1 MKKMFKRFSAFFIA
15 LVMLA
20 GVCCPTALAG
30 QIMAGENGQ
39 TIYLSWSYYAKDGS
53 VYTPVPELQKDAT
66 YRARLS
72 YAGNPTELQKSI
84 QNFDLC
90 CTFNSENASVDNA
103 NKVYKGIKVGYF
115 EKNLIGNEIRL
126 SFGSP
131 SGIYDPNDEEEKII
145 SAGSVVE
152 VEFTANETITAQEL
166 HNLFQVNP
174 NYAGMTMLDGDNQKF
189 TIVEAPVFTA
199 SAKEGTTIYPSD
211 TEEAVAQKLTGTFID
226 ASGTSTVVDV
236 TSVTF
241 KGALTEGEN
250 VVTASYEYE
259 GVTYTCDVTINVT
272 ADTLT
277 KIEVTT
283 QPKLNY
289 DSGEAL
295 DLSDMVV
302 TATYAS
308 TQTKVLTEAEYTTSP
323 EEGTVLK
330 IADSGSTVTITADG
344 QMAETNALTVAP
356 KSVKIPV
363 VAGIYTYNG
372 EKQEFGFEEGTD
384 ADSSYYTLSPAA
396 EGQNAGTYTVT
407 ASLNDKTETSW
418 ANNTTGDITLT
429 WTIAQKEITPTI
441 AGISDQQYTGE
452 PIKPEITVKDGET
465 PLTEDDYTVSYG
477 ENINV
482 GENNGSVTVKA
493 AENGNYTFQDVTA
506 HFNIVAQAGS
516 ISIVAKEAEYTGS
529 AYAESNIEVSKNN
542 ATANVT
548 FTYYT
553 DADATERT
561 TAENSGAASEGAAP
575 KNAGTYY
582 VKASMAA
589 SGNYG
594 AATSNAEPFT
604 IIKKA
609 LTITADNQSITF
621 GEAVPTYTFTAKGYV
636 GEDDDSVV
644 TANFACDYTQGG
656 NAGTYT
662 ITVTADAANYEITCS
677 SGTLTVAKKTLT
689 ANELTASETNPTK
702 KEYDG
707 TTELAGVTYQVTIN
721 KQTYTVD
728 GKAAFADKDVGTGK
742 LVTFTPDALD
752 NTNYAFADG
761 LTMTFTADI
770 TAKALTVTG
779 LTATDR
785 AYDGTTNVTLT
796 GGELANVISG
806 DEVFAEMP
814 TSGTVS
820 DPDASETPKTVL
832 FNEITLT
839 GTDAGN
845 YTLTQPNVTVTI
857 SKATPEL
864 GTVSYTGSIYPT
876 TLKETVTLTSE
887 ATVSGSLKLDDTGA
901 FNTVGTAEYAYAF
914 GYCGSLES
922 ITIPRNIT
930 SIGNYAFKDCS
941 NLESAHFCGNAP
953 DIWPSTFSGCKNTF
967 CIYYMPGTSGWTD
980 SSAYD
985 AAAGTWNGY
994 PLKIWDGKIVPEE
1007 TKLSVPT
1014 GKYCIQVIDE
1024 SGAPINDATVWW
1036 NGSRA
1041 STEEN
1046 GNVFVDLVTVGEPVI
1061 RVVKSGYIEWTNK
1074 YSNWK
1079 KSETRFER
1087 VILYPESHGSLKLK
1101 SAKLGKCDLLTQTKV
1116 LNLRNDGAL
1125 IGDLNSGHFDLTCAA
1140 TDSSV
1145 VTGYALYQN
1154 TKKIAESADGS
1165 FTKLDVRDFVEGG
1178 GCFVR
1183 VAGTNGQTMDT
1194 HINLQFA
1201 KNSVNEDFKLEL
1213 KDNHISFDVSDD
1225 VPYIGG
1231 TTISVDLP
1239 LEVPVVVS
1247 ATTDKMKFGIN
1258 LKLNPDK
1265 SEEEQIDSY
1274 IKTIKKAVVAEGVNL
1289 SKANAKALKN
1299 CAAQHNKAKFFKDFD
1314 ITVCGYAEA
1323 DFGSNTASG
1332 YMLFIV
1338 DWQLV
1343 DYEYNTVIIIPIA
1356 PPLAVPITVQVG
1368 AELSLEAG
1376 ATVSYKLDARTWNGN
1391 VVLNPSVGLT
1401 PFAGI
1406 GYGRVAGIGVY
1417 GNADLN
1423 AKINLWGKNSGCQAV
1438 DLTGEF
1444 GAKGY
1449 FGPLEW
1455 TKAFAHQ
1462 TWHLYTANTV
1472 SSLSLLNVAPAWNAA
1487 PEASDFEVSDLSYLA
1502 EESAWA
1508 PASPQIYRTSRTAQL
1523 KASYQMLL
1531 QNTYRNAQPVM
1542 ISDGSALYAAFVRA
1556 DANTGARYVAL
1567 SKFDGTN
1574 WSEPVRIDT
1583 SAILDNAPQLCTD
1596 GQKLWLAYA
1605 RTTQEPD
1612 DSLVSYAQH
1621 QNIVVGTVNK
1631 DTLAFAE
1638 QKIYQSDE
1646 YMHLPTLSCVNG
1658 TPVLAWAESAVTD
1671 MDSVIMPKNSTV
1683 YLAKYQN
1690 GAWTQVEQTAASAS
1704 VIDSIC
1710 IGARNGAPT
1719 VAYTADGKLYCGG
1732 SILSES
1738 VTGRAVYGRLPGTA
1752 ADSFLWNAN
1761 GALHNEA
1768 GDTVPTEDMGR
1779 DFVIVGSSIYYNQSN
1794 GASANLAA
1802 LHYDAANDH
1811 WSAPIL
1817 LIGDERYLENLNA
1830 AELNGKTY
1838 ALGLH
1843 TTVTISEDDVN
1854 DAKDLVW
1861 TQILPISDLKLSD
1874 VSFDAD
1880 ALVPGEMIPVTLTVT
1895 NSGDHTVSSL
1905 TLVAD
1910 GAGTAQDCQLLPGE
1924 SAEFTVNI
1932 ICPSEKQT
1940 VTFEVQEPRQGDYT
1954 PEDNTSS
1961 CTVGSADAEIELA
1974 LVQIGSRK
1982 LVQAAVV
1989 NRGLEAASGSVLFTD
2004 SDGQILA
2011 ERTFQNLRYGD
2022 AVIAEYEPDS
2032 FADLYGKDVNATVVL
2047 QQDERNT
2054 LNNSDSVPVLF
2065 LASTQITAAYQSGNA
2080 LKAEVCC
2087 AEPAKAVCA
2096 FYDQYGKMLDV
2107 QMQSLQTEK
2116 VNTLSFDIKD
2126 ARTKIAKI
2134 FVLDTGSASPVCAA
2148 WNVTVE

>member
-901 FNTVGTAEYAYAF
+901 FNTVGTAEYAYTFTPTDEVNYNAVHGTVSITVLKDTLTELIVDSTNVKTEYTYPQAFDTTGLTVTAKYESGNTAAVNVADLTCSVTGPIPYGTDKVTFSYTVDGVTKSFDIAITVVKGKVNLSGYQWPTVTTFTYDGNEHSIELTGSNEQVASISYTGNKATYVGTSTAEAAFTLKDEANYEIDAATKPGTATLTISPAKRELTSTATETNPATLTKDGRTLDLVNLVTTNAGEKNGLTFACTALHGCTLDGSTLKSGATYDVTLAITVSAGAVDVNNDGTPEYTAADPRTIYVTIVNKQNAGLHVTGISETMTYGEETEWRYSVEHGSEDGRISCTVNPLTGVLENDLHVLKATGVGTATVTVTYDSAEYHAEETFTITVQPKAVTVKADDKSRAF
-914 GYCGSLES
+914 GEANPELTWRVQDGFSLVGQDTLNLTISTTADSASVPGSYPITLTEDEGANPNYTVTMKDGTLKVTQKTLSDSDVTIDAIPDQTYTGQAIEPEVTVNGYSTADYDVTYENNIRVGTATATVRFKGNYTGTASKPFQITPKALTVSGVAASNKVYDGTTTATITATLQGVVNGDSVQLTPPAADFDTKDAGTGKAVTIAAGGSFTISGADAGNYTLTQPTVSGLTADITPATLTAPGNQTVTIRNNVTTKQTVSLPAVSGVEADGTLMPVSVTVSENSAACFAVAPTYEAGVITYQLADGLDAAHVSETQTVTVTLGFGGNYNTVSYQLTIS
-922 ITIPRNIT
+922 ITDRQPQAELTYTGATVMTYGETLTLRSAGGSGSGAVSYTVREDTGKAEIT
-930 SIGNYAFKDCS
+930 GDQLKA
-941 NLESAHFCGNAP
+941 
-953 DIWPSTFSGCKNTF
+953 TR
-967 CIYYMPGTSGWTD
+967 
-980 SSAYD
+980 
-985 AAAGTWNGY
+985 AGTVY
-994 PLKIWDGKIVPEE
+994 VMVHKAADADYTEASSSEVAITIRKA
-1007 TKLSVPT
+1007 VPT
-1014 GKYCIQVIDE
+1014 G
-1024 SGAPINDATVWW
+1024 
-1036 NGSRA
+1036 
-1041 STEEN
+1041 
-1046 GNVFVDLVTVGEPVI
+1046 
-1061 RVVKSGYIEWTNK
+1061 
-1074 YSNWK
+1074 
-1079 KSETRFER
+1079 
-1087 VILYPESHGSLKLK
+1087 
-1101 SAKLGKCDLLTQTKV
+1101 
-1116 LNLRNDGAL
+1116 
-1125 IGDLNSGHFDLTCAA
+1125 
-1140 TDSSV
+1140 
-1145 VTGYALYQN
+1145 
-1154 TKKIAESADGS
+1154 
-1165 FTKLDVRDFVEGG
+1165 
-1178 GCFVR
+1178 
-1183 VAGTNGQTMDT
+1183 
-1194 HINLQFA
+1194 
-1201 KNSVNEDFKLEL
+1201 
-1213 KDNHISFDVSDD
+1213 
-1225 VPYIGG
+1225 
-1231 TTISVDLP
+1231 
-1239 LEVPVVVS
+1239 
-1247 ATTDKMKFGIN
+1247 
-1258 LKLNPDK
+1258 
-1265 SEEEQIDSY
+1265 
-1274 IKTIKKAVVAEGVNL
+1274 
-1289 SKANAKALKN
+1289 
-1299 CAAQHNKAKFFKDFD
+1299 
-1314 ITVCGYAEA
+1314 
-1323 DFGSNTASG
+1323 
-1332 YMLFIV
+1332 
-1338 DWQLV
+1338 
-1343 DYEYNTVIIIPIA
+1343 
-1356 PPLAVPITVQVG
+1356 
-1368 AELSLEAG
+1368 
-1376 ATVSYKLDARTWNGN
+1376 
-1391 VVLNPSVGLT
+1391 
-1401 PFAGI
+1401 
-1406 GYGRVAGIGVY
+1406 
-1417 GNADLN
+1417 
-1423 AKINLWGKNSGCQAV
+1423 
-1438 DLTGEF
+1438 
-1444 GAKGY
+1444 
-1449 FGPLEW
+1449 
-1455 TKAFAHQ
+1455 
-1462 TWHLYTANTV
+1462 
-1472 SSLSLLNVAPAWNAA
+1472 APA
-1487 PEASDFEVSDLSYLA
+1487 YTKIT
-1502 EESAWA
+1502 SAGK
-1508 PASPQIYRTSRTAQL
+1508 TL
-1523 KASYQMLL
+1523 
-1531 QNTYRNAQPVM
+1531 
-1542 ISDGSALYAAFVRA
+1542 A
-1556 DANTGARYVAL
+1556 DANLTTVGGTFSIPGSVAWEL
-1567 SKFDGTN
+1567 PDTTTVVANRAYTWIFTPDDTTNYESISGEIVLYNFVDTPYFPAIIGDSSKFNFHDVTRFDYFYDAVK
-1574 WSEPVRIDT
+1574 WAVDHDIT
-1583 SAILDNAPQLCTD
+1583 S
-1596 GQKLWLAYA
+1596 G
-1605 RTTQEPD
+1605 
-1612 DSLVSYAQH
+1612 
-1621 QNIVVGTVNK
+1621 
-1631 DTLAFAE
+1631 
-1638 QKIYQSDE
+1638 
-1646 YMHLPTLSCVNG
+1646 
-1658 TPVLAWAESAVTD
+1658 
-1671 MDSVIMPKNSTV
+1671 
-1683 YLAKYQN
+1683 
-1690 GAWTQVEQTAASAS
+1690 
-1704 VIDSIC
+1704 
-1710 IGARNGAPT
+1710 
-1719 VAYTADGKLYCGG
+1719 
-1732 SILSES
+1732 
-1738 VTGRAVYGRLPGTA
+1738 TGRFTFSP
-1752 ADSFLWNAN
+1752 
-1761 GALHNEA
+1761 
-1768 GDTVPTEDMGR
+1768 
-1779 DFVIVGSSIYYNQSN
+1779 
-1794 GASANLAA
+1794 
-1802 LHYDAANDH
+1802 
-1811 WSAPIL
+1811 
-1817 LIGDERYLENLNA
+1817 NA
-1830 AELNGKTY
+1830 ACTR
-1838 ALGLH
+1838 A
-1843 TTVTISEDDVN
+1843 
-1854 DAKDLVW
+1854 
-1861 TQILPISDLKLSD
+1861 
-1874 VSFDAD
+1874 
-1880 ALVPGEMIPVTLTVT
+1880 
-1895 NSGDHTVSSL
+1895 
-1905 TLVAD
+1905 
-1910 GAGTAQDCQLLPGE
+1910 
-1924 SAEFTVNI
+1924 
-1932 ICPSEKQT
+1932 QT
-1940 VTFEVQEPRQGDYT
+1940 VTFLWRAAGSPRPVSTVNPFTDVHYGDYFYQAVLWAVENGIT
-1954 PEDNTSS
+1954 MGTSATTFS
-1961 CTVGSADAEIELA
+1961 PDATVTRAQVVTFLWRANGQPAAWNSGFTDVSADA
-1974 LVQIGSRK
+1974 
-1982 LVQAAVV
+1982 
-1989 NRGLEAASGSVLFTD
+1989 
-2004 SDGQILA
+2004 
-2011 ERTFQNLRYGD
+2011 Y
-2022 AVIAEYEPDS
+2022 Y
-2032 FADLYGKDVNATVVL
+2032 
-2047 QQDERNT
+2047 
-2054 LNNSDSVPVLF
+2054 
-2065 LASTQITAAYQSGNA
+2065 
-2080 LKAEVCC
+2080 
-2087 AEPAKAVCA
+2087 AKAVA
-2096 FYDQYGKMLDV
+2096 WAV
-2107 QMQSLQTEK
+2107 QNGITTGTGFGVFSP
-2116 VNTLSFDIKD
+2116 D
-2126 ARTKIAKI
+2126 AACTRAQI
-2134 FVLDTGSASPVCAA
+2134 
-2148 WNVTVE
+2148 VTFLYRYLG